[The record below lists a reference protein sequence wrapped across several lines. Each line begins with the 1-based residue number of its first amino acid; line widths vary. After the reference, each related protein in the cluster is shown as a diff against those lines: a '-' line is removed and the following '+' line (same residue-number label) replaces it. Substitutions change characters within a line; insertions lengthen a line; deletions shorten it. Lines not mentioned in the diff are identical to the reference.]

1 MTHWFLALMTGHLA
15 VAVIVAFVI
24 GRFFAV
30 SEIDTDASTED
41 QSSPA

>member
-1 MTHWFLALMTGHLA
+1 MRHLFLALITGHLA
-15 VAVIVAFVI
+15 VAVIAALVI

-30 SEIDTDASTED
+30 SEIDTDASAEN